1 MLAEHHTNTVYKYDK
16 RYQKLVHTF
25 YRVSVAIRF
34 VTSGQVGEAWQSLK
48 EIEFNKSS
56 FWTLPSL
63 NPSTDFHVSYNVK
76 LLSYYAKMFI

>member
-25 YRVSVAIRF
+25 YRVSIAIGF

-48 EIEFNKSS
+48 ETEFNNSS
-56 FWTLPSL
+56 FERYQALTPQLISMCL
-63 NPSTDFHVSYNVK
+63 I
-76 LLSYYAKMFI
+76 M